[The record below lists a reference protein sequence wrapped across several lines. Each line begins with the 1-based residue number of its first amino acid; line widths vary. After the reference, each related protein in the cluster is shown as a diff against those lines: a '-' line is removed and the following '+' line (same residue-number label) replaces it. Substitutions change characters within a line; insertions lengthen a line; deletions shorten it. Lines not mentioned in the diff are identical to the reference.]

1 MKKILILFLECIY
14 SNVSAAAV
22 TVSLN
27 IIRRLNLVMEASY
40 GMHKYGTL
48 KG

>member
-14 SNVSAAAV
+14 ANFSVATV

-27 IIRRLNLVMEASY
+27 NISRLNLVMEA
-40 GMHKYGTL
+40 
-48 KG
+48 